1 MDYKELAAKLK
12 RLEPLTAEEV
22 ADFDKEFRPT
32 YRMNEVSQKK
42 AEIETMLKQVEAERD
57 KLKVETTEATQK
69 IQDEVNNQLREL
81 SGKVENLSKENS
93 ELKTTKAQSE
103 TLLKATMLAT
113 KNDLGVIFKN
123 PDYLAY
129 RSSKDGVDL
138 NDTEKVKTFLTALQK
153 TEPEL
158 FMVAVKGGAGTGST
172 STTTTE
178 HENAKPV
185 KDWSSTDKVA
195 FIKENGADAYTQKL
209 ASEGE

>member
-1 MDYKELAAKLK
+1 MDYKELAAKIK

-42 AEIETMLKQVEAERD
+42 AEIEAMLKQVEAERD

-69 IQDEVNNQLREL
+69 VQDEVSNQLREL
-81 SGKVENLSKENS
+81 SGKVETLSKENS
-93 ELKTTKAQSE
+93 DLKMTKAQSE

-113 KNDLGVIFKN
+113 KNDLGVICKN

-129 RSSKDGVDL
+129 RASKDGVDL
-138 NDTEKVKTFLTALQK
+138 NDPEKVKTFLTTLK
-153 TEPEL
+153 DTEPEL
-158 FMVAVKGGAGTGST
+158 FMVSVKGGAGTGST
-172 STTTTE
+172 STVNAE

-185 KDWSSTDKVA
+185 KDWSVTEKVA

>member
-1 MDYKELAAKLK
+1 MDYKELAAKIK

-103 TLLKATMLAT
+103 TLLKATTLAT

-129 RSSKDGVDL
+129 RASKDGIDL
-138 NDTEKVKTFLTALQK
+138 NDTEKVKTFLAGLK
-153 TEPEL
+153 DTEPEL
-158 FMVAVKGGAGTGST
+158 CMVAVKGGAGTGST

-178 HENAKPV
+178 HESMKPV
-185 KDWSSTDKVA
+185 KDWSVTEKVA
-195 FIKENGADAYTQKL
+195 FIKENGANAYTQKL